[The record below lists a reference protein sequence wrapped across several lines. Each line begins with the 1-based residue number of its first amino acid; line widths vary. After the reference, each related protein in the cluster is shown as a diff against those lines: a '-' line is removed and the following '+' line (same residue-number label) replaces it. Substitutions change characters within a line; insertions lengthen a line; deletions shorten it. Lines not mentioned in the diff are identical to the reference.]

1 MTRDQIQS
9 FIVDSEKII
18 IKEKIILLL
27 SYKPRSKSEIY
38 QRLLKHNFNPEFTK
52 GVIKDL
58 EDRGYIDDQ
67 SFAETYAKYLVK
79 EKELGKIAVYKK
91 LSFHRIPRDTIDS
104 ITDKLYDIYKPQ
116 IVVNTILKK
125 KKYRNDLNPD
135 IKQKII
141 QYIKR
146 KGFSWD
152 EISSA
157 LYNYEK

>member
-1 MTRDQIQS
+1 M
-9 FIVDSEKII
+9 
-18 IKEKIILLL
+18 
-27 SYKPRSKSEIY
+27 
-38 QRLLKHNFNPEFTK
+38 
-52 GVIKDL
+52 
-58 EDRGYIDDQ
+58 
-67 SFAETYAKYLVK
+67 K

-91 LSFHRIPRDTIDS
+91 LSFHRIPRDTIEL

-125 KKYRNDLNPD
+125 KKYRNDLKPD

-157 LYNYEK
+157 LYDYEK